1 MCLHLFVEGILGNVL
16 KKELHFFFFI
26 DNSIF
31 KIGTAVIY
39 FRVKPRY
46 EKLSIYKKKLSI
58 LKIIKDENETHFE
71 LQFDSAEHIDPSI

>member
-1 MCLHLFVEGILGNVL
+1 MDRDLCTIAQNLAARLSI
-16 KKELHFFFFI
+16 HFFLFI

-46 EKLSIYKKKLSI
+46 EKLSICKKKLSI